1 MYNVIYIYKKNYKLT
16 ESQIIYTH
24 RFSINTDQFT
34 STTNFRNKI
43 KQHTDIKIL
52 DGQHN

>member
-16 ESQIIYTH
+16 ESHIIYTH

-43 KQHTDIKIL
+43 NQHTHINIL
-52 DGQHN
+52 EIQHN